1 MNSIEVG
8 ERELGTIRVDKGDLL
23 NAKAKEMLFN
33 VKVMGRQKISSKEY
47 KKAMKSQKNQSMS
60 EISIFG

>member
-1 MNSIEVG
+1 VN
-8 ERELGTIRVDKGDLL
+8 KGDLL
-23 NAKAKEMLFN
+23 NTKAKEVLFN